1 MGCGGQHTQAGDRH
15 SHARTPQSRGIGVAA
30 SRTDIPRHQRVDDFA
45 HALHTTRAG
54 CKRFLTVTLPQD
66 ARSSNPDKRV
76 WTPAVHSDVSSGI
89 EQDLR
94 VQCYCLTL
102 SRSKN
107 ARDKNTIRKHE
118 FSVHFRKRSVIR
130 NVYNSKKL
138 IMSYHS
144 HEDEEGCQCVLH
156 SSGVAQSLEV
166 NFCLLFKFI
175 IIIFFILILCVSMY
189 KQEIEFERGICG
201 AAVDGDVKRIEHLLS
216 QHVSPNSRDRSGYT
230 PLVSDMHE
238 STYTTTSTC
247 LYIQLT
253 SLLAFS

>member
-94 VQCYCLTL
+94 VQSYCLTL

-130 NVYNSKKL
+130 NVYNSKNN
-138 IMSYHS
+138 
-144 HEDEEGCQCVLH
+144 E
-156 SSGVAQSLEV
+156 
-166 NFCLLFKFI
+166 
-175 IIIFFILILCVSMY
+175 
-189 KQEIEFERGICG
+189 
-201 AAVDGDVKRIEHLLS
+201 LS
-216 QHVSPNSRDRSGYT
+216 QS
-230 PLVSDMHE
+230 
-238 STYTTTSTC
+238 
-247 LYIQLT
+247 
-253 SLLAFS
+253 